1 MTDAPRLVRI
11 NPRKN
16 ERYEQQEKH
25 QVKIRTEVFKNTSD
39 FEGRKGSATLNM
51 DRLSLFMDNMISNY
65 NYPELAVLREWVSN
79 AHDAHVA
86 AGVKKPVKVTL
97 PSNLSPTLI
106 VQDFGEGMSTDFVEN
121 VYLDFG
127 SSSKN
132 LGNDQIGG
140 FGIGG
145 KSALAIASQY
155 TMTTISQGL
164 KSVYI
169 FERSPKGGVDFKNP
183 IYEIPT
189 DEPSGVVVQ
198 VAVDRVGQFTDTNLN
213 RVLAGWSNA
222 DISLNTGKEFFSI
235 PDNSSPVDFELDF
248 TDYSLQGQEEF
259 EEDVRSEKGF
269 VLHGALNAE
278 GKGKQLSR
286 ELGLSWN
293 EYVVLVGPV
302 AYVFSPEG
310 FNGGDSVRNFMV
322 PSLNIGDVSFPS
334 SREVIEPTRANRTT
348 VSNAFEK
355 ITTKAFDL
363 LQAKADGV
371 GSRAEALT
379 LHRSPLAQS
388 HQGKIKISF
397 KGEEVPTTFTTDS
410 DREIYAYQ
418 HTGGWQGIKNYK
430 LSLEEG
436 FANGAVRTLPLK
448 IQTLVILDD
457 DSSSQSVRNNVRA
470 RHSSLGHK
478 PKDLGGYLVMTK
490 KANKWL
496 KAAADTTITSS
507 ELAAVA
513 KEHRRKER
521 EAKAAAKAAGTA
533 PTPAVKMTRRDRIGE
548 YRAEWLEFSRTPEGK
563 LEVRRVDGDLMEFH
577 DGLYDPKK
585 TLVMSTNSSSYSPE
599 AFANYFETFSVDPQD
614 AQFLRV
620 HTGAKE
626 ETLRHLLGSEVTIMD
641 FEPWMEK
648 NFASLASYKGRTP
661 AEISR
666 EIPFSLD
673 SASVSLIKTLGVDT
687 LHPKY
692 AEFLKL
698 QAELEEAEKAISEN
712 NRGYYYYGGPGSL
725 MRRILQDFGKSVRN
739 DRAEFF
745 FLSSLGYIRIH
756 NLEDREYDALRQ
768 TLNQM
773 VVNWLDNLAMEE
785 AEAEDAA
792 EESAKAEAEKPLQA
806 VSNAG

>member
-1 MTDAPRLVRI
+1 MVRI
-11 NPRKN
+11 DPRNN

-65 NYPELAVLREWVSN
+65 NDPELAVLREWVSN

-86 AGVKKPVKVTL
+86 AGVKQPVKVTL
-97 PSNLSPTLI
+97 PSNLNPTLV
-106 VQDFGEGMSTDFVEN
+106 VQDFGDGMSTKFVED

-198 VAVDRVGQFTDTNLN
+198 VAVDQVGRFTETNIN

-235 PDNSSPVDFELDF
+235 PDNSTAVDFELDF
-248 TDYSLQGQEEF
+248 TDYSLQGQEGF

-278 GKGKQLSR
+278 GKGKKLTS
-286 ELGLSWN
+286 ELGLSWG
-293 EYVVLVGPV
+293 EYVTLVGPV
-302 AYVFSPEG
+302 AYVFKPES
-310 FNGGDSVRNFMV
+310 FNAGDSVRNFMV

-334 SREVIEPTRANRTT
+334 SREVIESTRANRTT
-348 VSNAFEK
+348 IANAFDK
-355 ITTKAFDL
+355 LTTKAFEL
-363 LQAKADGV
+363 LQVKADGI

-388 HQGKIKISF
+388 YKGKLKITF
-397 KGEEVPTTFTTDS
+397 KGEEVPTTFSTKG

-430 LSLEEG
+430 LSLEED
-436 FANGAVRTLPLK
+436 FTNGTGRELPLK
-448 IQTLVILDD
+448 IQTLVLLDD

-470 RHSSLGHK
+470 RHNSLGHK
-478 PKDLGGYLVMTK
+478 PQDLGGYLVMAK
-490 KANKWL
+490 KADSWL
-496 KAAADTTITSS
+496 KAAADTTIKSS
-507 ELAAVA
+507 ELAEVA
-513 KEHRRKER
+513 REYRRKER

-533 PTPAVKMTRRDRIGE
+533 PVVPVKKTRKDRIGE
-548 YRAEWLEFSRTPEGK
+548 YSADWLEFSTSAEG
-563 LEVRRVDGDLMEFH
+563 EFQVRSIDGDLMEFH
-577 DGLYDPKK
+577 DNHYDPKK
-585 TLVMSTNSSSYSPE
+585 TLVMSTNSSSYNPGP
-599 AFANYFETFSVDPQD
+599 FASYFESFGVNPQD
-614 AQFLRV
+614 AQFLHV
-620 HTGAKE
+620 QTGAKE

-641 FEPWMEK
+641 FEAWMEK
-648 NFASLASYKGRTP
+648 NFASLASYNGRTP
-661 AEISR
+661 AEISQ
-666 EIPFSLD
+666 ELPFDLD
-673 SASVSLIKTLGVDT
+673 STALSLIKNLGVDT

-692 AEFLKL
+692 AEFLEL
-698 QAELEEAEKAISEN
+698 HEELEEAEKAISKN
-712 NRGYYYYGGPGSL
+712 TGGYYYYGGPGNL
-725 MRRILQDFGKSVRN
+725 MRRVMQDFSKTSRVE
-739 DRAEFF
+739 RAEFF
-745 FLSSLGYIRIH
+745 FLSSLGYIRTH
-756 NLEDREYDALRQ
+756 NLNEREHDALRQ
-768 TLNQM
+768 TMNQM

-792 EESAKAEAEKPLQA
+792 EESAKAEAEKPLQT